1 MPWRRRRT
9 SACPNE
15 MDKNI
20 ATREDRDALGA
31 ELRAEFAALRREIKI
46 SQRIGIGLV
55 IEFVVLA
62 THILVNGV

>member
-1 MPWRRRRT
+1 
-9 SACPNE
+9 